1 MNDIYLERETGNP
14 RRYRRQALFVT
25 AIAIV
30 LVYALW
36 NIREVRGLLYPLNL
50 FVTYIHEASHSAAT
64 LISGGEVGGFEV
76 FPDGSGVAYRYGGV
90 GWLVKPAGYL
100 GAALFGSALFYLMN
114 RFPRYVNQIAI
125 LIGVGIVAF
134 SVLFARTDGSFL
146 TLAMAIGVISGLGL
160 MWLGAKAP
168 RWATML
174 VLNVLAVST
183 ALNAV
188 MDVWWLTRNTGAS
201 LGAIQNDAASFA
213 NEYMPLVPIGT
224 ATTIV
229 AFTWALIAVLMLAAA
244 FYYGVWKPLKYE
256 VDASYDALVKR

>member
-1 MNDIYLERETGNP
+1 MNDIRLDNDLVNP
-14 RRYRRQALFVT
+14 RRYRRQALLIT

-64 LISGGEVGGFEV
+64 LISGGEVVGFEV
-76 FPDGSGVAYRYGGV
+76 FPDGSGVAYRLGGA

-100 GAALFGSALFYLMN
+100 GAALFGSVLFFMMN
-114 RFPRYVNQIAI
+114 RFPRYVNQMAI
-125 LIGVGIVAF
+125 LIGVGMVAF

-146 TLAMAIGVISGLGL
+146 TLAMFIGIISGLGL
-160 MWLGAKAP
+160 MGLGAKAP

-174 VLNVLAVST
+174 LLNVLAVST

-188 MDVWWLTRNTGAS
+188 MDVWWLTQNTGAS
-201 LGAIQNDAASFA
+201 LGAIQNDATSFA

-224 ATTIV
+224 GTTIV
-229 AFTWALIAVLMLAAA
+229 AFTWALIAILMLSAA
-244 FYYGVWKPLKYE
+244 FYYGVWKSFKSE
-256 VDASYDALVKR
+256 VDASYDTFVKR